1 MVFSIVSC
9 LPNIYIN
16 EVLSLGD
23 VFYSR
28 QASNFKA
35 SENDRLPP
43 LTSTKILGKR
53 LFAYL
58 EEKFVTALFC
68 EFVSLSSFR

>member
-1 MVFSIVSC
+1 MAKNALNKLKFK
-9 LPNIYIN
+9 P
-16 EVLSLGD
+16 D
-23 VFYSR
+23 M
-28 QASNFKA
+28 QASNFKV
-35 SENDRLPP
+35 SENDRLPS

>member
-1 MVFSIVSC
+1 MCTGKLYNSGRFNRVV
-9 LPNIYIN
+9 
-16 EVLSLGD
+16 
-23 VFYSR
+23 
-28 QASNFKA
+28 QASNFKV